1 MVIAEV
7 SVMPVGT
14 KTPSVSEYVAKAIKT
29 IRQQESVKYQLTAMG
44 TLLEGELSD
53 VLELTKVI
61 HLSVFDEEVK
71 RVVTSIKIDDRR
83 DKISTIDYK
92 VQSVMK
98 KLA

>member
-1 MVIAEV
+1 MAQASELMVIAEV
-7 SVMPVGT
+7 SVIPVGT
-14 KTPSVSEYVAKAIKT
+14 KTPSVSEYV
-29 IRQQESVKYQLTAMG
+29 
-44 TLLEGELSD
+44 EGELSD